1 MDKKIIYEEFNSI
14 NELLNI
20 LNSRSNNK
28 IMQGKNSSDTGD
40 IQFTHTNNYKEAV
53 DLFKT
58 GYTEV
63 LPDIKLAI
71 NKNNKII
78 QERVARFQHK
88 PLNMPIGYIPNVPNA
103 LQNKPDSMIN
113 VLRQPIKKKT
123 LTVVYAMGG
132 SWINDKSIF
141 IKAGSALISALNLI
155 ELSGIQT
162 KLMINFMP
170 VTNYSFFS
178 HEPEEILCPTLIL
191 KDYGERFNLQKLCF
205 PLAHPSMFRRIGF
218 KYLETCPKITQ
229 QGFRGGYGTTAELK
243 DLAEGLEPYLPKG
256 SIVIDSTFIKNNDYS
271 VEAIIDKIGVLKN
284 GKI

>member
-14 NELLNI
+14 NELLNT
-20 LNSRSNNK
+20 LNSRPNNK
-28 IMQGKNSSDTGD
+28 IMQDKNSSDTGD
-40 IQFTHTNNYKEAV
+40 IYFTHTNSYKEAV
-53 DLFKT
+53 DLFRV

-71 NKNNKII
+71 NKNNKVI
-78 QERVARFQHK
+78 QEKVARFQHK

-103 LQNKPDSMIN
+103 IQNKPDSMIN

-123 LTVVYAMGG
+123 LTIVYAMGG
-132 SWINDKSIF
+132 SWSNDKSVF

-170 VTNYSFFS
+170 TSSYSFLRNQ
-178 HEPEEILCPTLIL
+178 PEEILCPTLTL
-191 KDYGERFNLQKLCF
+191 KNYGERFNLQKLCF

-229 QGFRGGYGTTAELK
+229 SGFSSGYGTPAELK
-243 DLAEGLEPYLPKG
+243 DLTEGLEPYLPKG
-256 SIVIDSTFIKNNDYS
+256 SIVIDSMFIKDNDYS
-271 VEAIIDKIGVLKN
+271 VEAIIDKIGILKN